1 MATTSALDTLIE
13 LATKETDE
21 ATKRLGRAVR
31 THDEAQQKLGI
42 LEQYRDDYAVR
53 FQNGL
58 TAGLT
63 AMSYRNFQLFIEK
76 IDSAITGQQDV
87 VRSSQQRVAEA
98 RAAWQACER
107 KRMSYG
113 TLATRARQTE
123 QLRES
128 RRDQKQ
134 TDEHAS
140 RISFYKQ
147 R

>member
-1 MATTSALDTLIE
+1 MATTSALETLIE

-21 ATKRLGRAVR
+21 ATKRLGRAVL
-31 THDEAQQKLGI
+31 TSEEAQQKLVI
-42 LEQYRDDYAVR
+42 LEQYRDDYALR
-53 FQNGL
+53 FQESL
-58 TAGLT
+58 SSGLT

-76 IDSAITGQQDV
+76 IDTAISGQQDV
-87 VRSSQQRVAEA
+87 VRNAQQRVADS

-113 TLATRARQTE
+113 TLATRAKQTA

-140 RISFYKQ
+140 RITFYK

>member
-1 MATTSALDTLIE
+1 MATTSALETLIE

-31 THDEAQQKLGI
+31 TSEEAQQKLVI
-42 LEQYRDDYAVR
+42 LEQYRDDYALR
-53 FQNGL
+53 FQESL
-58 TAGLT
+58 TSGLT

-76 IDSAITGQQDV
+76 IDSAISGQQNV
-87 VRSSQQRVAEA
+87 VKNSQQRVADA

-107 KRMSYG
+107 KRMSYD
-113 TLATRARQTE
+113 TLAARAKQTA
-123 QLRES
+123 QLREN

-140 RISFYKQ
+140 RITFYK

>member
-1 MATTSALDTLIE
+1 MATTSALETLIE

-31 THDEAQQKLGI
+31 TSEEAQQKLVI
-42 LEQYRDDYAVR
+42 LEQYRDDYALR
-53 FQNGL
+53 FQESL
-58 TAGLT
+58 SSGLT

-76 IDSAITGQQDV
+76 IDSAISGQQGV
-87 VRSSQQRVAEA
+87 VRNAQQRVAEA

-107 KRMSYG
+107 KRMSYD
-113 TLATRARQTE
+113 TLATRAKQTA
-123 QLRES
+123 QLREN

-140 RISFYKQ
+140 RITFYK

>member
-1 MATTSALDTLIE
+1 MATTSALETLIE

-31 THDEAQQKLGI
+31 TSEEAQQKLVI
-42 LEQYRDDYAVR
+42 LEQYRDDYALR
-53 FQNGL
+53 FQESL
-58 TAGLT
+58 SSGLT

-76 IDSAITGQQDV
+76 IDNAISGQQDV
-87 VRSSQQRVAEA
+87 VRNAQQRVADA

-113 TLATRARQTE
+113 TLATRARQTA

-140 RISFYKQ
+140 RITFYK

>member
-1 MATTSALDTLIE
+1 
-13 LATKETDE
+13 
-21 ATKRLGRAVR
+21 
-31 THDEAQQKLGI
+31 
-42 LEQYRDDYAVR
+42 
-53 FQNGL
+53 
-58 TAGLT
+58 
-63 AMSYRNFQLFIEK
+63 MSYRNFQLFIEK